1 MSVEKIIEIILED
14 ENMSPK
20 EIEQEIKKRKE
31 EVNILN
37 ERISELQEMCKHTE
51 TDIKNVSTGVFTLRK
66 VCDICD
72 KIIGYPTN
80 SELKK
85 AGY

>member
-1 MSVEKIIEIILED
+1 MSEEKIIEIVLED
-14 ENMSPK
+14 ESMSPK
-20 EIEQEIKKRKE
+20 EIEQEIKKYKE

-37 ERISELQEMCKHTE
+37 ERINELQEMCKHTE
-51 TDIKNVSTGVFTLRK
+51 TDIKNVSTSVFTLRK
-66 VCDICD
+66 VCNICD

>member
-1 MSVEKIIEIILED
+1 MLEEKIIEIVFED
-14 ENMSPK
+14 EIMSPK
-20 EIEQEIKKRKE
+20 EIEQEIKKHKE

-51 TDIKNVSTGVFTLRK
+51 IDIKNINTSVFTLRK
-66 VCDICD
+66 VCNICD